1 MDTMVTVHRFQ
12 FPSEAYALK
21 AKLESVGIPVV
32 LINENLIGINPL
44 MSNMLGGVK
53 VTVAKVDEE
62 VARDLIKSYFEKPEN
77 TQTPLDDRWK
87 TEFDEVETWCPNC
100 EAFPVYSKKRDPNLS
115 FFDLIFWFLM
125 IPFSFL
131 QKKTLF
137 CARCLHEWKR

>member
-21 AKLESVGIPVV
+21 ALLESAGIPVV

-53 VTVAKVDEE
+53 VTVAKVDED
-62 VARDLIKSYFEKPEN
+62 VARELIKSYFEKPEN
-77 TQTPLDDRWK
+77 TQTPLDARWK
-87 TEFDEVETWCPNC
+87 MEFDEVETWCPNC
-100 EAFPVYSKKRDPNLS
+100 EAFPVYTKKRDPNLS
-115 FFDLIFWFLM
+115 ILGLIGCFLM
-125 IPFSFL
+125 VPFSML
-131 QKKTLF
+131 HKKTLF

>member
-1 MDTMVTVHRFQ
+1 MNPMVTIHRFQ
-12 FPSEAYALK
+12 FPSEAYAMK
-21 AKLESVGIPVV
+21 AFLESAGIPVV

-62 VARDLIKSYFEKPEN
+62 FARELMKNYFEKPEK
-77 TQTPLDDRWK
+77 TQTPLESRWK
-87 TEFDEVETWCPNC
+87 TEFDEVETWCPVC
-100 EAFPVYSKKRDPNLS
+100 EAFPVYIRKRDPNLS
-115 FFDLIFWFLM
+115 FFDLALFFLM

>member
-21 AKLESVGIPVV
+21 ALLESAGIPVV

-53 VTVAKVDEE
+53 VMVAKVDEE
-62 VARDLIKSYFEKPEN
+62 EARELIKSYFEKPEN
-77 TQTPLDDRWK
+77 TQTPLDPRWK
-87 TEFDEVETWCPNC
+87 NEFDEVETWCPNC
-100 EAFPVYSKKRDPNLS
+100 EAFPVYAKKQHANVFIS
-115 FFDLIFWFLM
+115 GLISLILFL
-125 IPFSFL
+125 PFSVL
-131 QKKTLF
+131 GQKKHF